1 MQTNKEIVTA
11 FHQQVFV
18 NGDLSDINKF
28 VKEDYIQHNP
38 EVANG
43 REGFVKFL
51 HTLLQQKLQY
61 DTKNIS
67 ADGDM
72 VYVFYKTTD
81 EQGHQ
86 SKTCDIYR
94 LENGQIAEHWDVIE
108 ENIEKIKSVNGN
120 SVF

>member
-94 LENGQIAEHWDVIE
+94 LKNGQIAEHWDVIE

>member
-1 MQTNKEIVTA
+1 MKTNKEIVAA
-11 FHQQVFV
+11 FHQQVFI
-18 NGDLSDINKF
+18 NGDLSNIDQF

-38 EVANG
+38 QVENG
-43 REGFVKFL
+43 RAGFVKFL
-51 HTLLQQKLQY
+51 HTLLQQKITY

-81 EQGHQ
+81 DQGQ
-86 SKTCDIYR
+86 QTKTCDIYR
-94 LENGQIAEHWDVIE
+94 LENGQLAEHWDVIE
-108 ENIEKIKSVNGN
+108 TNIEKIKSVNGN